1 MAASDE
7 RIVDLWVTRK
17 QRAQNLRSL
26 FETRW
31 YESWEWYRNTKVTDE
46 IQGQFWMHNRILP
59 DAFRVIETM
68 LPQHVLGTYGN
79 SNWFSVEAPSV
90 AGQTYQ
96 RVVKSLLL
104 RGWRQMDGI
113 SKSIIALKYA
123 AIMGHVIPK
132 LTWRQMVGEREVEDL
147 DVSIDA
153 DGEPIDFHLTTR
165 LQPVVRHNGPFL
177 EIPDLFKIWKD
188 NTDQGNWYVEQIDD
202 SLENLKETNKDFGG
216 ALYKNLSGLNQYKSF
231 QGTSQTSGIRT
242 GTEAVWGTIGTT
254 ESRTPPSEAI
264 DGISEAFRKEPDYVE
279 LWQCWGY
286 VPPSIKRYDDTQW
299 RLHVIA
305 NRDTLIR
312 DVKAPTPDSR
322 PPYFEVPSVV
332 IPHQPYGDS
341 VLSYIGDLIDKRS
354 QLENFRL
361 DEVLLNM
368 FQQYIID
375 ADSDVGPN
383 DLFKMPGG
391 ALFVHNVKTRLQDV
405 IVPVPRQ
412 PVMQDAY
419 IESGQKEQQILST
432 SGATEPFQG
441 QAFGGRTTATEASL
455 IANVGSGRFR
465 LHTVWLDEVFKK
477 PALERMFKYYQSP
490 RFTDPEVVEA
500 AEDPTLRDAISFRE
514 LEYDVD
520 IHVDSGKF
528 GSLDQQQIQTL
539 MQLYPIFSQDPNTS
553 MWLKPD
559 EILREIFM
567 RAGFDR
573 AHKFLRTP
581 DEVAQ
586 IQQAQAE
593 QQLLQAA
600 VSGAQGGGGGSGATA
615 ERSAQG

>member
-31 YESWEWYRNTKVTDE
+31 YESWEWYRNTKVTQE
-46 IQGQFWMHNRILP
+46 VQGQFWMHNRILP

-79 SNWFSVEAPSV
+79 NNWFSVEAPSV

-96 RVVKSLLL
+96 RVVKHLLL

-113 SKSIIALKYA
+113 RKSIIALKYA

-132 LTWRQMVGEREVEDL
+132 LTWRLTLGEKEVQDIE
-147 DVSIDA
+147 IDRDS
-153 DGEPIDFHLTTR
+153 DGEPLDARFISKTI
-165 LQPVVRHNGPFL
+165 PVVRHNGPDI
-177 EIPDLFKIWKD
+177 EIPDLFKMWKD
-188 NTDQGNWYVEQIDD
+188 NTDKGQWFIEQIDD
-202 SLENLKETNKDFGG
+202 NVENLKETNKDFGG
-216 ALYKNLSGLNQYKSF
+216 ALYKNLSTLNQYKSF
-231 QGTSQTSGIRT
+231 QSTSQTSGIRT
-242 GTEAVWGTIGTT
+242 GTEAVWGTIGST

-286 VPPSIKRYDDTQW
+286 VPPSVKRYDDTQW
-299 RLHVIA
+299 RLCVIA

-312 DVKAPTPDSR
+312 DVKAPTPDHR
-322 PPYFEVPSVV
+322 PPYWDVPSIV

-354 QLENFRL
+354 QIENFRL

-419 IESGQKEQQILST
+419 IESGQKEQQILET

-441 QAFGGRTTATEASL
+441 KSFGGRTTATEANL

-477 PALERMFKYYQSP
+477 PALERMFHFFQSP
-490 RFTDPEVVEA
+490 RFSDGDVIEV
-500 AEDPTLRDAISFRE
+500 AEDPSMQDTISYRE

-528 GSLDQQQIQTL
+528 GSLDQSTIQAL
-539 MQLYPIFSQDPNTS
+539 MSLYPVFSQDPNTS
-553 MWLKPD
+553 VYLKPD
-559 EILREIFM
+559 EILREIFL

-586 IQQAQAE
+586 IQQQQLQ
-593 QQLLQAA
+593 QQLLLAA
-600 VSGAQGGGGGSGATA
+600 ASGAEQGGAETGETAGAR
-615 ERSAQG
+615 RSV